1 MNINGKYC
9 IFNKKLKNKNF
20 NNEQKDEN
28 NLFFD
33 SFNLNQIEQ
42 QFEDKFIISKKKY

>member
-9 IFNKKLKNKNF
+9 IFIKKLKNNNF
-20 NNEQKDEN
+20 NNEQKEEN

-42 QFEDKFIISKKKY
+42 QF